1 MNLVDD
7 QENILRLKSVPAK
20 PEQDQEL
27 RRSGM
32 TGSDAGICMGV
43 NPFENAT
50 TRARVKRGELPEED
64 ISSKESV
71 EWGLAHEGTVA
82 KQFAK
87 RMGFKIQMLNRTF
100 RSKEWP
106 IAHGHLD
113 AKIVGKPWLLEVK
126 TTGEYNAKSWGKE
139 FTEEIPPTYYYQIL
153 HYLYCSGYEKAFC
166 AVLIGGNKMRVY
178 EIKRNEERIAELIT
192 EEKKF
197 WYDYVKGGIDP
208 PPRTS
213 EEALLQFPLGEVDTA
228 LLANP
233 MTIQLHAAVKKLDEE
248 IKSKRGEREGL
259 VTDLMNHLK
268 DHTILVTA
276 EGTNLITWKNSTRK
290 NKDNKAIEAALSKH
304 EDTSQYINETSVR
317 TFKVV

>member
-1 MNLVDD
+1 M
-7 QENILRLKSVPAK
+7 K
-20 PEQDQEL
+20 PEQDQKL
-27 RRSGM
+27 RKSGM

-43 NPFENAT
+43 NPYENAT
-50 TRARVKRGELPEED
+50 TRVRIKRGELPEED

-71 EWGLAHEGTVA
+71 AWGLAHEETVA

-153 HYLYCSGYEKAFC
+153 HYLYVSGYEKAFC
-166 AVLIGGNKMRVY
+166 AVLIGGNKMRIY
-178 EIKRNEERIAELIT
+178 EIKRDENRIAELVK

-197 WYDYVKGGIDP
+197 WYDYVEGGMNP
-208 PPRTS
+208 PPRTTD
-213 EEALLQFPLGEVDTA
+213 EALLQFPRGEIDAA

-233 MTIQLHAAVKKLDEE
+233 MTTQLHAAVKKLDEE
-248 IKSKRGEREGL
+248 IKSKRDEREGL

-268 DHTILVTA
+268 DHTLLVTA

-304 EDTSQYINETSVR
+304 EDTSQYIKETSIR